1 MLTATSPTRF
11 ARTNR
16 HIVGVDEAGRGPLA
30 GPVVAAA
37 VILPKRFKPIED
49 LKDSKAL
56 THEQRVALAKTI
68 RARSYVGVGIA
79 EPEEIDRLNI
89 LHATMAA
96 MSRAVMSLPCEVE
109 RCYIDGN
116 RKPDL
121 PVRATALVGGDT
133 YEPTIMAASI
143 IAKTVRDEIMRQA
156 DKRFPGYE
164 LASNKGYGCPA
175 HYAGLRKLGPA
186 PIHRLSFAPVQL
198 ALQGSFDTL
207 LEAGTGEPAED

>member
-1 MLTATSPTRF
+1 MLTATSPARF
-11 ARTNR
+11 AKTNR
-16 HIVGVDEAGRGPLA
+16 YIAGVDEAGRGPLA

-37 VILPKRFKPIED
+37 VILPKRFAPIED

-56 THEQRVALAKTI
+56 THEQRVALAKKI
-68 RARSYVGVGIA
+68 RARSYVAVGIS

-121 PVRATALVGGDT
+121 PFRATALVGGDT
-133 YEPTIMAASI
+133 FEPTIMAASI
-143 IAKTVRDEIMRQA
+143 IAKTVRDALMAEA
-156 DKRFPGYE
+156 DDRFPGYE

-198 ALQGSFDTL
+198 ALQGSFDDLIKGETR
-207 LEAGTGEPAED
+207 EPAGD